1 MYSVIR
7 SASVI
12 GINARQVD
20 VEVDTSR
27 GLPAFNI
34 VGLHDTAVNESRERV
49 RSAIKNSGFNFP
61 SGRITVNL
69 APAYIKKEGP
79 SLDLPIALGIIAS
92 TMEKGFNDP
101 SRFVIMGELSLEGKI
116 RPVSGVLPVALD
128 IVKKFNKELIIPKEN
143 LNESLLVQGIK
154 IHTVSDLNEAVEIL
168 KEIRNEPFLSDTN
181 HIIKDPAVN
190 YIGCFS
196 EVKGQKYA
204 KRALEIAATGGHNVL
219 MSGPPGSGKTML
231 ARRLC
236 SILPEMSW
244 DEALEVTKIYSV
256 TGLLSAGTPVITTRP
271 FRSPHHSAS
280 MAGLVGGGA
289 FPKPGEVSLS
299 HLGVLFLD
307 ELPEFRRDLLEVLRQ
322 PLEDCFVSISRT
334 KMSITYPASFML
346 VGAMN
351 PCPCGY
357 FSDDEKECNC
367 SATQVLKYMKKI
379 SGPLL
384 DRIDIHMELP
394 RLKTNEFFAN
404 ENAESSEAIKKRVE
418 ISRDF
423 QRERFNG
430 TKIYSNSMMT
440 SKEIKKYCVL
450 DSKAKNILESAVK
463 RLGLSA
469 RAYDKILKISRTI
482 ADLNLRDKIIT
493 DDVLEAVGF
502 RNFDRR

>member
-1 MYSVIR
+1 
-7 SASVI
+7 
-12 GINARQVD
+12 
-20 VEVDTSR
+20 
-27 GLPAFNI
+27 
-34 VGLHDTAVNESRERV
+34 
-49 RSAIKNSGFNFP
+49 
-61 SGRITVNL
+61 
-69 APAYIKKEGP
+69 
-79 SLDLPIALGIIAS
+79 
-92 TMEKGFNDP
+92 
-101 SRFVIMGELSLEGKI
+101 
-116 RPVSGVLPVALD
+116 
-128 IVKKFNKELIIPKEN
+128 
-143 LNESLLVQGIK
+143 
-154 IHTVSDLNEAVEIL
+154 
-168 KEIRNEPFLSDTN
+168 
-181 HIIKDPAVN
+181 
-190 YIGCFS
+190 
-196 EVKGQKYA
+196 
-204 KRALEIAATGGHNVL
+204 
-219 MSGPPGSGKTML
+219 
-231 ARRLC
+231 
-236 SILPEMSW
+236 
-244 DEALEVTKIYSV
+244 
-256 TGLLSAGTPVITTRP
+256 
-271 FRSPHHSAS
+271 
-280 MAGLVGGGA
+280 VGGGA

-404 ENAESSEAIKKRVE
+404 ENVESSEAIKKRVE